1 MVSMQ
6 DYINTVKSNTVNNS
20 ANFEDKM
27 KSQSSFVVPNIASK
41 NDSFE
46 KEDIIDTNIDKN
58 LNKKIDKKKI
68 FKIGAIV
75 AGIGIAILAFAKRKQ
90 ISSALSNISNKK
102 QPPTSPTPPT
112 GSIPNPKTPS
122 AASSLTPDVHP
133 KDASD
138 SLSGVVN
145 NTKTANIIKV
155 PKPTFGANPTLEE
168 KQQYC
173 TTLLHHIN
181 GGKSQEEIVDALDK
195 LSQYGENS
203 DIEKILFYY
212 IKEDEPVILGINKV
226 VDKLGKK
233 GDDFCVYEYVSR
245 NSYKLSIDTYTQLL
259 KTILKLRENVFT
271 ANEFDMLTSNLL
283 EKIPDDKTG
292 EFTEALVK
300 LLTTAGKKEYISIL
314 DDYLRNFGRVNK
326 FMQQGQKTP
335 QSIIDVIEK
344 IKAQL
349 LL

>member
-1 MVSMQ
+1 M
-6 DYINTVKSNTVNNS
+6 
-20 ANFEDKM
+20 
-27 KSQSSFVVPNIASK
+27 P
-41 NDSFE
+41 
-46 KEDIIDTNIDKN
+46 
-58 LNKKIDKKKI
+58 
-68 FKIGAIV
+68 
-75 AGIGIAILAFAKRKQ
+75 RR
-90 ISSALSNISNKK
+90 
-102 QPPTSPTPPT
+102 PTTPPST
-112 GSIPNPKTPS
+112 S
-122 AASSLTPDVHP
+122 ARTESEGPPPL
-133 KDASD
+133 
-138 SLSGVVN
+138 
-145 NTKTANIIKV
+145 
-155 PKPTFGANPTLEE
+155 
-168 KQQYC
+168 
-173 TTLLHHIN
+173 
-181 GGKSQEEIVDALDK
+181 
-195 LSQYGENS
+195 
-203 DIEKILFYY
+203 LFYY